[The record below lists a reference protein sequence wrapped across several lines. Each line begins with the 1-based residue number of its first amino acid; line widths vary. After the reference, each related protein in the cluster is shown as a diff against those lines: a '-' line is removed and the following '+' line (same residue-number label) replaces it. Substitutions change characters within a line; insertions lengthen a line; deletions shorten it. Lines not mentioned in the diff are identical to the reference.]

1 MAKIESVYT
10 DAPYEVKLKARLFQ
24 RVLIILLAV
33 FVFFTALIALN
44 TPLALSTG
52 VFALSSAALVIAWL
66 LLRRGK
72 YDTASLLVGPATL
85 IALFVVNVAQPYST
99 QSFASSALAYA
110 ALFLVPTLFVRNRR
124 FVLWLSAVLFVL
136 FLGQIVAAYSAIDAA
151 KQSLLEV
158 ALGPIIFLGMILIL
172 GTMLQSVFWRISKD
186 QRAQLESVEASRK
199 ATVELVSKVAA
210 QLDKSDRLSLDAQAT
225 ASSGIQIERNVLS
238 IKDQIVNI
246 NQRFSNSEAALENIS
261 QNLGQL
267 ANLAESQ
274 TGIVSHSGAAV
285 EEMVASIQNVSS
297 IIDTRTAE
305 VQTLK
310 TTATEGR
317 SAINETSQAFK
328 DVVTQ
333 ITSIREMTSLIS
345 GIAAQTNLLAMNAA
359 IEAAHAGEAGR
370 GFSVVADEI
379 RKLAES
385 SSQSAGTIGQSLK
398 TLTEAIAKTDQR
410 VSASGKAFDLVQT
423 GVEQVALA
431 MAEIGSST
439 HEMNAGTKEILQS
452 TTELQS
458 ATQGVDGSVRQVTQ
472 AYQQILSDLK
482 QISRVIE
489 EVASGMDEI
498 GAGASD
504 IRKAVTGITEL
515 ASDLK
520 EQTSK
525 LHGAALGSES
535 A

>member
-10 DAPYEVKLKARLFQ
+10 DAPYEVRLKARLFQ

-33 FVFFTALIALN
+33 FVFFTALIAMN
-44 TPLALSTG
+44 TPLSLSTA
-52 VFALSSAALVIAWL
+52 VFVLSTAALVFAWV

-72 YDTASLLVGPATL
+72 YDAASLLVGPATL
-85 IALFVVNVAQPYST
+85 FALYVVNLTQPYAG

-124 FVLWLSAVLFVL
+124 FVVGLSIAVFVF
-136 FLGQIVAAYSAIDAA
+136 FLGQVAFEYGAMDAA
-151 KQSLLEV
+151 HQSLIEV
-158 ALGPIIFLGMILIL
+158 TLGPVIFLGMTLVL
-172 GTMLQSVFWRISKD
+172 GTILQSVFGRINKD
-186 QRAQLESVEASRK
+186 QITQLEAAESSRK
-199 ATVELVSKVAA
+199 ATVALVSQVAA
-210 QLDKSDRLSLDAQAT
+210 QLDKSDRLSLDAQST
-225 ASSGIQIERNVLS
+225 ASSGVEIERNVLS
-238 IKDQIVNI
+238 IKEQILNI
-246 NQRFSNSEAALENIS
+246 NQRFGNSEAALENIS
-261 QNLGQL
+261 QNLKQL
-267 ANLAESQ
+267 ATLAESQ

-297 IIDTRTAE
+297 IIDSRMAE

-310 TTATEGR
+310 TTATEGKD
-317 SAINETSQAFK
+317 AINETSQAFR

-333 ITSIREMTSLIS
+333 ITSIREMTKLIS

-359 IEAAHAGEAGR
+359 IEAAHAGDAGR

-385 SSQSAGTIGQSLK
+385 SSQSAGTIGRSLK
-398 TLTEAIAKTDQR
+398 ALTEAIAVTDKR
-410 VSASGKAFDLVQT
+410 VSASGTAFGLVQT
-423 GVEQVALA
+423 GIEQVALA
-431 MAEIGSST
+431 MGEIGAST

-452 TTELQS
+452 TSELQG
-458 ATQGVDGSVRQVTQ
+458 ATRGVDGSVRQVTE
-472 AYQQILSDLK
+472 AYQQILGDLK

-498 GAGASD
+498 GAGATE
-504 IRKAVTGITEL
+504 IRRAVTGITEL

-520 EQTSK
+520 EQTAK
-525 LHGAALGSES
+525 LHGAALGPES
-535 A
+535 V